1 MARILIIE
9 DEPEM
14 ARGLRDNFEFDGHEV
29 VAAADGEEGLKR
41 ALDPGIDLILLDIML
56 PKKSGLEV
64 CRELRAARV
73 RTPVIMLTAR
83 GQEIDKV
90 LGLELGAD
98 DYMTKP
104 FSVRELL
111 ARVKAVLRRAGG
123 AGESGMVK
131 MGRLT
136 LDFAAY
142 RAEDANGEVV
152 LSGKEFDIL
161 KYLHQ
166 HAGEAVSR
174 EQLLAEVWGYDANPT
189 SRTVDN
195 YILMLRKKVEE
206 EPERPRHLLTV
217 QRIGYKY
224 LA

>member
-1 MARILIIE
+1 
-9 DEPEM
+9 
-14 ARGLRDNFEFDGHEV
+14 
-29 VAAADGEEGLKR
+29 
-41 ALDPGIDLILLDIML
+41 
-56 PKKSGLEV
+56 
-64 CRELRAARV
+64 
-73 RTPVIMLTAR
+73 MLTAR

-136 LDFAAY
+136 LDFTAY

-161 KYLHQ
+161 RYLHQ

-224 LA
+224 LV